1 MSAKDESSA
10 RLTPIVAAYPKVII
24 PLGTVIPGMAAI
36 LLIPGLGTAGGLTYN
51 DAIPA
56 LYNQYL
62 PLGVLGVAVTGLLAA
77 FMAGMAA
84 NVSSFNA
91 VFTYDLWQDYIRP
104 GRPDRYYLVVGRWA
118 TVGGVAVAVLTALI
132 ASGFSNISNYL
143 QTLFSFFNVPLF
155 CAFIIGMFWRRASRS
170 AGFWGILAGTVTAVL
185 VYALYKQDVLSF
197 RSDLHE
203 TMWGSI
209 AAFAVGAIA
218 MVLASMREQRK
229 TDEELH

>member
-1 MSAKDESSA
+1 MGK
-10 RLTPIVAAYPKVII
+10 
-24 PLGTVIPGMAAI
+24 
-36 LLIPGLGTAGGLTYN
+36 
-51 DAIPA
+51 
-56 LYNQYL
+56 YL
-62 PLGVLGVAVTGLLAA
+62 PHGVLGVAVTGLLAA

-104 GRPDRYYLVVGRWA
+104 GRPDRYYLVVGRWV

-132 ASGFSNISNYL
+132 AQSFSNISNYL

-170 AGFWGILAGTVTAVL
+170 AGFWGILVGTATAII
-185 VYALYKQDVLSF
+185 VYALYKFDVLTF
-197 RSDLHE
+197 RRDLHE

-209 AAFAVGAIA
+209 AAFATGAVA
-218 MVLASMREQRK
+218 MVLASLREPRK
-229 TDEELH
+229 TDDELHGLVYGMEIRDASDAVAYPWYRSPVVLGIGVLLFVVLLYILVAIA